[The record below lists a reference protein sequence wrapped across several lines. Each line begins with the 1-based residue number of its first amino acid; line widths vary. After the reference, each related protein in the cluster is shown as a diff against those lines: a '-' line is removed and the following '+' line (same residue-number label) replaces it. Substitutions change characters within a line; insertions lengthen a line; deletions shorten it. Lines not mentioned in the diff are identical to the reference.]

1 MVEAIRTRGH
11 EVTVLS
17 PSVTPASVGGRVL
30 ALERAVRLDRMRG
43 VGAAV
48 VDWDRD
54 ERLPVA
60 LTRVLRVGGRR

>member
-1 MVEAIRTRGH
+1 
-11 EVTVLS
+11 
-17 PSVTPASVGGRVL
+17 VTPESVGGRVL

-43 VGAAV
+43 VGATV

-60 LTRVLRVGGRR
+60 LARTLRTGGGKV